1 MFRQRS
7 IAKLFFYGSIAVIFI
22 LTLTIMAV
30 FVLNKYLSLGEDL
43 IKIEN
48 QYMEE
53 QIQMVKSRVDETIEY
68 IDYNNSQTQQILEES
83 VKERTSYA
91 YSIAHGIY
99 NANKSTR
106 SHTEIKRLI
115 KDTLR
120 SIRFYKDRGYY
131 FIDDMDGNIVLYP
144 TQKQREEEFALNNQ
158 DIKGKYIVKDFIEI
172 VKSRGE
178 GHSTYFREKLQDGDE
193 TPKEKVSFVKL
204 FEPYNWIIGTGEYIE
219 DVRIDIQEKIISRL
233 DKMRFG
239 KYRQNYFFLIRV
251 HDIKSEDNFGTTLVN
266 PNRPDLIGNKLPL
279 GFKDEKGYEFI
290 RAAARQLQQKSD
302 AVIDYRF
309 RKLGSTKVSPKTAYF
324 RWYKNW
330 NWLIGAGF
338 YHDDMEVIISQ
349 RKQELGRQ
357 VMREIYLIIGIFI
370 LVSFLAILTSRF
382 IAGKIKNEFDVFSN
396 FFKESAKKNEFLDK
410 NRLKVSEFKE
420 LADLTNRMMAE
431 KKDGEEAL
439 LKAKEAAE
447 KATRAKS
454 EFLANMS
461 HEIRTPMNA
470 IIGMSDILAQ
480 TPLKDEQYEYLEI
493 ITTSADNLLVII
505 DDILDLSK
513 IEAGRLDIDHIDFSI
528 REVIEGVAD
537 MVAPRAHKKDLE
549 LITLIEP
556 DVPEQVL
563 GDSSRLHQIILNLAN
578 NAVKFTDRGEIVIS
592 AEMTDLQENEEGL
605 KVLFKVS
612 DTGIGI
618 PKEDQRH
625 LFKTFSQLDTTSTR
639 KYGGTGL
646 GLAISKKLV
655 ELMGGEIGVKSHGG
669 QGTTFW
675 FTCLFEP
682 IEEGAVKTTVSPADF
697 KDLNLLIV
705 DDNRTNRLILRKY
718 LEGWDCQCDEAENAW
733 QTMEIMRR
741 ATKNNQP
748 FEIVLVDFQMPEVS
762 GAELAEQIIKDEK
775 LKNTLLILLSSSTAF
790 QTHEELR
797 ESGFSAIL
805 YKPVKQSQLARVLGQ
820 VMGLVKQD
828 DTNKTNRKAKRL
840 EMESGPLD
848 ILLVEDNIF
857 NQKVA
862 IFNLKKHHHNVD
874 LAENGKIA
882 VEKFKNHRYDLVLMD
897 IQMPI
902 MDGYEATGIMRE
914 LEKEKF
920 QERGIEVHTPIIA
933 MTANAL
939 KEDEEKAFASGM
951 DAHLAKPFNAEK
963 LINIVHQM
971 AYRETDH
978 SEKKIHDRRWRI
990 EDRRKRIDDRR
1001 QETEDR
1007 RQRTED
1013 RRKKTEE
1020 RE

>member
-1 MFRQRS
+1 
-7 IAKLFFYGSIAVIFI
+7 
-22 LTLTIMAV
+22 MAV
-30 FVLNKYLSLGEDL
+30 FVLNKYLSLGDDL
-43 IKIEN
+43 RKIEK

-83 VKERTSYA
+83 VKE
-91 YSIAHGIY
+91 
-99 NANKSTR
+99 NV
-106 SHTEIKRLI
+106 KR
-115 KDTLR
+115 
-120 SIRFYKDRGYY
+120 
-131 FIDDMDGNIVLYP
+131 
-144 TQKQREEEFALNNQ
+144 
-158 DIKGKYIVKDFIEI
+158 
-172 VKSRGE
+172 
-178 GHSTYFREKLQDGDE
+178 
-193 TPKEKVSFVKL
+193 
-204 FEPYNWIIGTGEYIE
+204 
-219 DVRIDIQEKIISRL
+219 DIQEKIIQWITN
-233 DKMRFG
+233 MRFG
-239 KYRQNYFFLIRV
+239 KYRQNYFFLLQV
-251 HDIKSEDNFGTTLVN
+251 HDIQSEENFATTLVN

-279 GFKDEKGYEFI
+279 GFKDEKGHEFI
-290 RAAARQLQQKSD
+290 REAAHQLQQKSD
-302 AVIDYRF
+302 AVVNYWF
-309 RKLGSTKVSPKTAYF
+309 RKLGTTKISPKTAYF
-324 RWYKNW
+324 RWYKDW
-330 NWLIGAGF
+330 NWIIGAGF
-338 YHDDMEVIISQ
+338 HHDDMEVIISQ
-349 RKQELGRQ
+349 RKQELGRL

-370 LVSFLAILTSRF
+370 LVSFLAVITSRF
-382 IAGKIKNEFDVFSN
+382 ITRKIKNEFDVFSN
-396 FFKESAKKNEFLDK
+396 FFIDAAKKNEFLDK
-410 NRLKVSEFKE
+410 NQLKVSEFKE
-420 LADLTNRMMAE
+420 LADLANRMMAD
-431 KKDGEEAL
+431 KKEGEEAL

-493 ITTSADNLLVII
+493 VTTSANNLLVII
-505 DDILDLSK
+505 NDILDFSK

-537 MVAPRAHKKDLE
+537 MVASRAHKKELE

-556 DVPEQVL
+556 EVPEQVL
-563 GDSSRLHQIILNLAN
+563 GDSSRLHQVLLNLAN

-592 AEMTDLQENEEGL
+592 AEMTDLQENEKGL
-605 KVLFKVS
+605 KVLFKVR

-618 PKEDQRH
+618 SKEDQKH

-646 GLAISKKLV
+646 GLAISKKLA

-682 IEEGAVKTTVSPADF
+682 IEEGAVKTAVATADF
-697 KDLNLLIV
+697 KDLRLLIV

-718 LEGWDCQCDEAENAW
+718 LEGWECQCDEAESAW

-741 ATKNNQP
+741 AVKNNQP

-762 GAELAEQIIKDEK
+762 GAELAELIKKDEK
-775 LKNTLLILLSSSTAF
+775 LKDTLLILLSSSTAF

-797 ESGFSAIL
+797 QSGFSAIL
-805 YKPVKQSQLARVLGQ
+805 YKPVKQSQLSRVLGQ
-820 VMGLVKQD
+820 VMGLVKPG
-828 DTNKTNRKAKRL
+828 DTIKTNGRVKL
-840 EMESGPLD
+840 LGIQTGPLD

-862 IFNLKKHHHNVD
+862 IFNLQKYGHRVD

-902 MDGYEATGIMRE
+902 MDGYEATGIMRN
-914 LEKEKF
+914 LEKEKS
-920 QERGIEVHTPIIA
+920 QQRGIEIHTPIIA

-951 DAHLAKPFNAEK
+951 DAHLPKPFSAEK

-971 AYRETDH
+971 GFPGTGKNREKTD
-978 SEKKIHDRRWRI
+978 DRRWRT
-990 EDRRKRIDDRR
+990 EDRR
-1001 QETEDR
+1001 QSGEDR

-1013 RRKKTEE
+1013 RRQSAEDRRQTTDDRGQRTEDGGE
-1020 RE
+1020 

>member
-7 IAKLFFYGSIAVIFI
+7 IAKLFFYSSIAVISI
-22 LTLTIMAV
+22 STLMIMAV
-30 FVLNKYLSLGEDL
+30 FILNKYLNLGDHL
-43 IKIEN
+43 IKI
-48 QYMEE
+48 
-53 QIQMVKSRVDETIEY
+53 V
-68 IDYNNSQTQQILEES
+68 
-83 VKERTSYA
+83 
-91 YSIAHGIY
+91 
-99 NANKSTR
+99 
-106 SHTEIKRLI
+106 
-115 KDTLR
+115 
-120 SIRFYKDRGYY
+120 
-131 FIDDMDGNIVLYP
+131 
-144 TQKQREEEFALNNQ
+144 
-158 DIKGKYIVKDFIEI
+158 
-172 VKSRGE
+172 
-178 GHSTYFREKLQDGDE
+178 
-193 TPKEKVSFVKL
+193 
-204 FEPYNWIIGTGEYIE
+204 IIG
-219 DVRIDIQEKIISRL
+219 V
-233 DKMRFG
+233 
-239 KYRQNYFFLIRV
+239 
-251 HDIKSEDNFGTTLVN
+251 
-266 PNRPDLIGNKLPL
+266 
-279 GFKDEKGYEFI
+279 
-290 RAAARQLQQKSD
+290 
-302 AVIDYRF
+302 
-309 RKLGSTKVSPKTAYF
+309 
-324 RWYKNW
+324 
-330 NWLIGAGF
+330 
-338 YHDDMEVIISQ
+338 
-349 RKQELGRQ
+349 
-357 VMREIYLIIGIFI
+357 FI
-370 LVSFLAILTSRF
+370 LVSFLAILSSRF
-382 IAGKIKNEFDVFSN
+382 IARKIKNEFDVFSN
-396 FFKESAKKNEFLDK
+396 FFRESAKKNEFLDK
-410 NRLKVSEFKE
+410 NRLKISEFRE
-420 LADLTNRMMAE
+420 MADLANRMMAE
-431 KKDGEEAL
+431 KREGEEAL

-493 ITTSADNLLVII
+493 ITTSANNLLVII

-556 DVPEQVL
+556 GVPEQVL
-563 GDSSRLHQIILNLAN
+563 GDSSRLHQVLLNLAN

-592 AEMTDLQENEEGL
+592 AEMTDLQENEKGL

-618 PKEDQRH
+618 SKEDQMH
-625 LFKTFSQLDTTSTR
+625 LFKTFSQLDATSTR

-682 IEEGAVKTTVSPADF
+682 IEEGAVKTTISTADF
-697 KDLNLLIV
+697 KELRLLIV

-741 ATKNNQP
+741 AARNNQP

-762 GAELAEQIIKDEK
+762 GAELAEQILKDEK
-775 LKNTLLILLSSSTAF
+775 LNNTLLILLSSSTAF

-797 ESGFSAIL
+797 QSGFSAIL
-805 YKPVKQSQLARVLGQ
+805 YKPVKQSQLSRVLGQ
-820 VMGLVKQD
+820 VMGLIKPEDTSKANSKVKLLQMQ
-828 DTNKTNRKAKRL
+828 T
-840 EMESGPLD
+840 SPLD
-848 ILLVEDNIF
+848 ILLVEDNVF

-862 IFNLKKHHHNVD
+862 IFNLKKYHYRVD

-902 MDGYEATGIMRE
+902 MDGYEATE
-914 LEKEKF
+914 LIRNLEQEKF
-920 QERGIEVHTPIIA
+920 QQRGIEVHTPIIA

-951 DAHLAKPFNAEK
+951 DAHLAKPFSAEK

-971 AYRETDH
+971 AYRETDLR
-978 SEKKIHDRRWRI
+978 EQKEHDRRWR
-990 EDRRKRIDDRR
+990 
-1001 QETEDR
+1001 TEDR
-1007 RQRTED
+1007 RQRTQDRRQNTRDRRQRKED
-1013 RRKKTEE
+1013 RRKKTDDKGQ
-1020 RE
+1020 

>member
-1 MFRQRS
+1 
-7 IAKLFFYGSIAVIFI
+7 
-22 LTLTIMAV
+22 MAV
-30 FVLNKYLSLGEDL
+30 FVLNKYMSLGDDL
-43 IKIEN
+43 RKIES

-83 VKERTSYA
+83 VKERTVYA

-99 NANKSTR
+99 NANKNTE

-120 SIRFYKDRGYY
+120 PIRFYKERGYY
-131 FIDDMDGNIVLYP
+131 FIDDIDGNIVLYP
-144 TQKQREEEFALNNQ
+144 TQKQREGEFALNNQ

-178 GHSTYFREKLQDGDE
+178 GYSTYYRDKLQDE
-193 TPKEKVSFVKL
+193 NEIPQEKVSFVKL

-219 DVRIDIQEKIISRL
+219 DVRIDIQEKILSRL
-233 DKMRFG
+233 DNMRFG

-279 GFKDEKGYEFI
+279 GFKDEKGHEFI
-290 RAAARQLQQKSD
+290 RAAAQQLQQKSD
-302 AVIDYRF
+302 AVVDYWF
-309 RKLGSTKVSPKTAYF
+309 RKLGSTKVSQKTAYF
-324 RWYKNW
+324 RWYKDW

-349 RKQELGRQ
+349 RKQELGRL

-396 FFKESAKKNEFLDK
+396 FFRESAKKNEFLDK

-493 ITTSADNLLVII
+493 ITTSANNLLVII

-563 GDSSRLHQIILNLAN
+563 GDSSRLHQVLLNLAN
-578 NAVKFTDRGEIVIS
+578 NAVKFTDRGEIVVS
-592 AEMTDLQENEEGL
+592 AEMTDLKENEKGL

-682 IEEGAVKTTVSPADF
+682 IEEGAVKTTISIAEF
-697 KDLNLLIV
+697 KDLKLLIV

-718 LEGWDCQCDEAENAW
+718 LEGWDCHCDEAENAW

-762 GAELAEQIIKDEK
+762 GAELAGQILKDEE

-805 YKPVKQSQLARVLGQ
+805 YKPVKQSQLSRVLGQ

-828 DTNKTNRKAKRL
+828 DINKTNSRVKLL
-840 EMESGPLD
+840 EIQSGPLD

-902 MDGYEATGIMRE
+902 MDGYEATGIMRD

-920 QERGIEVHTPIIA
+920 QQQGIEVHTPIIA

-951 DAHLAKPFNAEK
+951 DAHLAKPFSAEK

-971 AYRETDH
+971 AYRETDD
-978 SEKKIHDRRWRI
+978 SEPRTHDRRWRT
-990 EDRRKRIDDRR
+990 EDRRKRTEDRR

-1007 RQRTED
+1007 RKSTKD

>member
-7 IAKLFFYGSIAVIFI
+7 ITKLFFFGSIAVIFI

-30 FVLNKYLSLGEDL
+30 FVLNKYLNLGDDL
-43 IKIEN
+43 RKIEK

-68 IDYNNSQTQQILEES
+68 IDYHNSQTRQILDENL
-83 VKERTSYA
+83 KKRM
-91 YSIAHGIY
+91 
-99 NANKSTR
+99 KS
-106 SHTEIKRLI
+106 EIQKRI
-115 KDTLR
+115 
-120 SIRFYKDRGYY
+120 IQW
-131 FIDDMDGNIVLYP
+131 V
-144 TQKQREEEFALNNQ
+144 NN
-158 DIKGKYIVKDFIEI
+158 
-172 VKSRGE
+172 
-178 GHSTYFREKLQDGDE
+178 
-193 TPKEKVSFVKL
+193 
-204 FEPYNWIIGTGEYIE
+204 
-219 DVRIDIQEKIISRL
+219 
-233 DKMRFG
+233 MRFG
-239 KYRQNYFFLIRV
+239 KNRQNYFFLFQV
-251 HDIKSEDNFGTTLVN
+251 HDIKSEDNFATTLVN
-266 PNRPDLIGNKLPL
+266 PNRPDLVGKKFPL
-279 GFKDEKGYEFI
+279 GFKDEKGREFI
-290 RAAARQLQQKSD
+290 REVVQQLLQKSD
-302 AVIDYRF
+302 AVVNYCF
-309 RKLGSTKVSPKTAYF
+309 RKLGSTKITPKTAYF
-324 RWYKNW
+324 RWYKDW
-330 NWLIGAGF
+330 NWIIGAGF
-338 YHDDMEVIISQ
+338 HHDDMEVIISQ
-349 RKQELGRQ
+349 RKRELGRL

-370 LVSFLAILTSRF
+370 LVSFLAVLTSRF
-382 IAGKIKNEFDVFSN
+382 IARKIKNEFDVFSN
-396 FFKESAKKNEFLDK
+396 FFRESAKKNEFLDK

-420 LADLTNRMMAE
+420 LADLANRMMAD
-431 KKDGEEAL
+431 KKEGEESL

-493 ITTSADNLLVII
+493 ITTSANNLLVII

-513 IEAGRLDIDHIDFSI
+513 IEAGRLNIDHIDFSI
-528 REVIEGVAD
+528 RDVIEGVAD

-556 DVPEQVL
+556 EVPDQVL
-563 GDSSRLHQIILNLAN
+563 GDSSRLHQILLNLAN

-592 AEMTDLQENEEGL
+592 AEMTDLKENEKGL
-605 KVLFKVS
+605 KVLFKVR

-618 PKEDQRH
+618 SKEDQQH

-646 GLAISKKLV
+646 GLAISKKLA

-682 IEEGAVKTTVSPADF
+682 IEEGAVKTAVSTADF
-697 KDLNLLIV
+697 KDLKLLIV

-718 LEGWDCQCDEAENAW
+718 LEGWDCQCDEAESAW

-741 ATKNNQP
+741 AAKNNQP

-762 GAELAEQIIKDEK
+762 GAELAELIKKDEN
-775 LKNTLLILLSSSTAF
+775 LKNTLLILLSSSTAY

-797 ESGFSAIL
+797 QSGFSAIL
-805 YKPVKQSQLARVLGQ
+805 YKPVKQSQLSRVLGQ
-820 VMGLVKQD
+820 VMGLVRPE
-828 DTNKTNRKAKRL
+828 DTIKTHGKVKRL
-840 EMESGPLD
+840 EIQPGPLD
-848 ILLVEDNIF
+848 ILLVEDNVF

-862 IFNLKKHHHNVD
+862 IFNLQKYHHRVD

-882 VEKFKNHRYDLVLMD
+882 VEKFKNRRYDLVLMD

-902 MDGYEATGIMRE
+902 MDGYEATGIIRN

-920 QERGIEVHTPIIA
+920 QQLGIEVHTPIIA

-951 DAHLAKPFNAEK
+951 DAHLPKPFSAEK

-971 AYRETDH
+971 GFPGTGKNPQKTE
-978 SEKKIHDRRWRI
+978 DRRWRA
-990 EDRRKRIDDRR
+990 EDRRQAGEDRR
-1001 QETEDR
+1001 QKTEDR
-1007 RQRTED
+1007 RQSTED

-1020 RE
+1020 G